1 MVVIKGKRDIFIK
14 LIIDILRKFGFDG
27 LDLDWEYLGMC
38 GGFFKSDKGC
48 FIFFCWELREVYEV
62 EVKILGKE
70 CLFLIVVV
78 VVGFWIIKGVYDI
91 VDIVKLFDWINLMMY
106 DLYGIWEYKI
116 GYYIVMGLDGDKLI
130 FLFVVWYWMN
140 NRDIW
145 EKLGIRKGMLVNKI
159 VFGLGI
165 YGCVFGLVS
174 LL

>member
-1 MVVIKGKRDIFIK
+1 M
-14 LIIDILRKFGFDG
+14 
-27 LDLDWEYLGMC
+27 
-38 GGFFKSDKGC
+38 
-48 FIFFCWELREVYEV
+48 YEV

-165 YGCVFGLVS
+165 YGCVFGLVR